1 MCCIQPRY
9 SSTMGRKSRLK
20 RERAEAE
27 GVVRDDLLAASPAP
41 PSTVALVPTELE
53 SEPEVARLARRKR
66 KAQAV
71 GARVARVA
79 VDDPT
84 WDAFR
89 ELCGS
94 TPASVRLGQMVEAEV
109 QRARDPT
116 PEPDAVAALGAIRS
130 HVDKL
135 EAFVRTTAAHR

>member
-1 MCCIQPRY
+1 V
-9 SSTMGRKSRLK
+9 GRKSRLK

-27 GVVRDDLLAASPAP
+27 GAALDNLPAGSSRA
-41 PSTVALVPTELE
+41 PSTVAVVVTEA
-53 SEPEVARLARRKR
+53 EPEVRRPAPRQR

-84 WDAFR
+84 WEAFR

-94 TPASVRLGQMVEAEV
+94 TPASVRLGQLVAAEV
-109 QRARDPT
+109 QRARDPA
-116 PEPDAVAALGAIRS
+116 PEPDAVAALWAIRS
-130 HVDKL
+130 NVDEL
-135 EAFVRTTAAHR
+135 ETFVRGIATRG